1 MILAAPALPLRRWP
15 VITALGIVQIFAWG
29 SSYYLMA
36 PLAGPIVA
44 DTGWPLPWVIGALSL
59 GLLVAGLASPRVGT
73 AIARHGGR
81 PVLAGGMMLLSA
93 GLLVLAAAPNLPV
106 FCLGWVIIG
115 LGMSA
120 GLYDPA
126 FATLGRLYGRDARSA
141 ITALTLW
148 GGFASTVCWPISV
161 WAVGQFGWRGTAAGY
176 GLLHLTICLPL
187 IWRMIPQEM
196 KGPPMG
202 KGNATAQIAL
212 SRPERR
218 SFRILT
224 SIFTLAAII
233 AAVVSVHLLTLLEAR
248 GVSTAAAVAMGALI
262 GPAQVASRL
271 VEIASGGKHHPR
283 WTLLMAAVL
292 FTAGVA
298 LLASGFGFSGL
309 ALMLYGGGN
318 GLYSIARGAL
328 PMALFG
334 PERYPVLMGRMARP
348 ALIAQ
353 AAAPLAGAFAIQ
365 FLGAN
370 TVLFLL
376 MVLAGSALV
385 LAISV
390 AVAVS
395 VVRPG

>member
-1 MILAAPALPLRRWP
+1 MTLATPALSSRRWP

-81 PVLAGGMMLLSA
+81 PVLAGGMILLA
-93 GLLVLAAAPNLPV
+93 TGLLVLAAAPNLPV
-106 FCLGWVIIG
+106 FYLGWLVIG

-126 FATLGRLYGRDARSA
+126 FASLGRLYGREARSA

-148 GGFASTVCWPISV
+148 GGFASTVCWPISA
-161 WAVGQFGWRGTAAGY
+161 WAVEQFGWRGTAAGY
-176 GLLHLTICLPL
+176 GLLHLTLCLPL
-187 IWRMIPQEM
+187 IWRMIPPEM
-196 KGPPMG
+196 KGPG
-202 KGNATAQIAL
+202 VVKGSLGQQVAL
-212 SRPERR
+212 SPTERHA
-218 SFRILT
+218 FLILAT
-224 SIFTLAAII
+224 IFTFAAII
-233 AAVVSVHLLTLLEAR
+233 AAVLSVHLLTLLGAR
-248 GVSTAAAVAMGALI
+248 GVSTATAVAMGTLI
-262 GPAQVASRL
+262 GPAQVASRVL
-271 VEIASGGKHHPR
+271 EMASGGKHHPK
-283 WTLLMAAVL
+283 WTLLFAGVL
-292 FTAGVA
+292 FASGVA
-298 LLASGFGFSGL
+298 LLAFGFGFSGL
-309 ALMLYGGGN
+309 ALILYGGGN
-318 GLYSIARGAL
+318 GLFSIARGAL

-353 AAAPLAGAFAIQ
+353 AAAPLAGALAIQ
-365 FLGAN
+365 LMGPN

-376 MVLAGSALV
+376 MLLAGSALLLTV
-385 LAISV
+385 IIVEALA
-390 AVAVS
+390 
-395 VVRPG
+395 RR

>member
-1 MILAAPALPLRRWP
+1 MTLATPALSSRRWP

-81 PVLAGGMMLLSA
+81 PVLAGGMILLA
-93 GLLVLAAAPNLPV
+93 TGLLVLAAAPNLPV
-106 FCLGWVIIG
+106 FYLGWLVIG

-126 FATLGRLYGRDARSA
+126 FASLGRLYGREARSA

-148 GGFASTVCWPISV
+148 GGFASTVCWPISA
-161 WAVGQFGWRGTAAGY
+161 WAVEQFGWRGTAAGY
-176 GLLHLTICLPL
+176 SILHLTLCLPL
-187 IWRMIPQEM
+187 IWHMIPREM
-196 KGPPMG
+196 KGPG
-202 KGNATAQIAL
+202 VVKGSLGRQVAL
-212 SRPERR
+212 SPTERQA
-218 SFRILT
+218 FLILAT
-224 SIFTLAAII
+224 IFTLAAII
-233 AAVVSVHLLTLLEAR
+233 AAVVSVHLLTLLDAR
-248 GVSTAAAVAMGALI
+248 GVSTATAVAVGALI

-271 VEIASGGKHHPR
+271 VEMASGGRHHPR
-283 WTLLMAAVL
+283 WTLLFAALL
-292 FTAGVA
+292 FAAGVA
-298 LLASGFGFSGL
+298 LLAFGFGFSGL
-309 ALMLYGGGN
+309 ALILYGGGN
-318 GLYSIARGAL
+318 GLFSIARGAL

-334 PERYPVLMGRMARP
+334 PERYPVLVGRMARP

-353 AAAPLAGAFAIQ
+353 AAAPLAAAFAIQ
-365 FLGAN
+365 VIGQN

-376 MVLAGSALV
+376 MLLAAATVPLTLIIVVAL
-385 LAISV
+385 A
-390 AVAVS
+390 
-395 VVRPG
+395 RR